1 MPLNELSLS
10 LVCYILNRSLI
21 SYMLSFE
28 EHYSVNCISDFMGR
42 LLIDCRLLLMRLL
55 HVIVQLL
62 ETCILQDS
70 RSALLKIDL
79 ILEKVDYFLKYGLI
93 SPP

>member
-1 MPLNELSLS
+1 
-10 LVCYILNRSLI
+10 
-21 SYMLSFE
+21 
-28 EHYSVNCISDFMGR
+28 MGR

-62 ETCILQDS
+62 EACILQDS

-93 SPP
+93 SSP

>member
-1 MPLNELSLS
+1 
-10 LVCYILNRSLI
+10 
-21 SYMLSFE
+21 
-28 EHYSVNCISDFMGR
+28 MGR

-62 ETCILQDS
+62 EACILQDS